1 MHTEH
6 SWAPAVKMYHF
17 IQKCPLADMLSG
29 GAMRHA
35 VWGYV
40 VFVLIGS
47 CVTDKKDRDI
57 LRPLFRWSWDSF
69 KNDGISSL
77 IDEVYNIQSCL

>member
-1 MHTEH
+1 
-6 SWAPAVKMYHF
+6 MYPF

-47 CVTDKKDRDI
+47 CVTDKKI
-57 LRPLFRWSWDSF
+57 
-69 KNDGISSL
+69 GIYL
-77 IDEVYNIQSCL
+77 DPFFGEVGIALKMTVFLH

>member
-1 MHTEH
+1 
-6 SWAPAVKMYHF
+6 
-17 IQKCPLADMLSG
+17 MLSG

-47 CVTDKKDRDI
+47 CVTDKKDWDI
-57 LRPLFRWSWDSF
+57 LRPLFR
-69 KNDGISSL
+69 
-77 IDEVYNIQSCL
+77 